1 MPVWRSPLLAGT
13 VAGLER
19 EIRGAWEL
27 LMRELDVAPGS
38 PEETEL
44 AWLVVDDPAAYDW
57 RTVDGALDRLTC
69 PACGARLT
77 GGPVTCEQCEF
88 HHRMRFGARE
98 ADRPHVTPGNE
109 HAVRVATA
117 VVRARERYS
126 PRARVGYELA
136 LPELVAGALPTTP
149 QAQAAK
155 ALINRLTDDEC
166 DRVASFAEVEALAKG
181 R

>member
-1 MPVWRSPLLAGT
+1 MLADT

-27 LMRELDVAPGS
+27 LLRELDVAPGS

-69 PACGARLT
+69 PA
-77 GGPVTCEQCEF
+77 
-88 HHRMRFGARE
+88 
-98 ADRPHVTPGNE
+98 
-109 HAVRVATA
+109 
-117 VVRARERYS
+117 S
-126 PRARVGYELA
+126 RARVGYELA

-155 ALINRLTDDEC
+155 ALINRLADDEC